1 VNQSYI
7 SVAGVLLPG
16 VTYFWRV
23 DATTDFDVT
32 PSQVYQFT
40 VSTISCSVSQITT
53 RTVQGHANL
62 RTTLSLQSEAPG
74 QPWTA
79 AADRNWISIV
89 TPNGATPATLEL
101 VLDASAL
108 TQGVYMGS
116 VTISSGTSVLFSIP
130 VTLAVDPLRLTVLR
144 SDPVSQYVYAISEDT
159 SAVPPRAYLLEVDS
173 LKESI
178 ERVTPVGSSATDL
191 AVHNGDNR
199 LYVPN
204 WMPGGLYAI
213 DKTSFQVDR
222 FYTFAPF
229 GGVGYS
235 QGDIYR
241 VAAGA
246 PGRLVWEE
254 EDQWIDISIFDTA
267 AGTNMAGAFV
277 RQGGGGF
284 GPGGR
289 YYYHGDDNSSGA
301 EIHKFDVIGDR
312 FAELAHI
319 RVASWSYYGSR
330 TVVVSEDGSRVF
342 WNGSVFNAD
351 LSEEWTIGDEIYSCS
366 ADGRYAFGRSR
377 IYDIAARQ
385 AVLGMPTDTGVS
397 TFNST
402 SHKLVVQINEGL
414 GFYEVNSPPSL
425 PAPILSAGS
434 ITPSSLVLNW
444 TDRSLENSFTVQ
456 RRVAGSSNWTDIAS
470 LPRNT
475 VAYTNT
481 ELSPQTTYEF
491 RIKADGGTISSDW
504 SAILAVTTP
513 GMPPSSPVLNTPV
526 ATLTSVSLSW
536 SDAGNEEAYV
546 LERSVNS
553 SIGWLVLT
561 TLQANSIAYT
571 DLDVTKLTTYYYRI
585 RATNAFGSSAYSVV
599 QNVTVPAPQ
608 PPAAPTGLLASPLS
622 SSSVKLAWNDVADQT
637 SYIVQRRTEDPTGWR
652 DVATL
657 AENATA
663 YSDTNLVAGM
673 QYFYRVQALN
683 ANGGSAYSTV
693 VSVVP
698 VEMVYIWQ
706 DDFDPDL
713 DPLMWAQIAGGVATN
728 GIQGFRS
735 NQALYFAGTGSRSAA
750 TIPLDVSQGGTINF
764 FIRAG
769 NETVDGN
776 ALWNNS
782 EIGESI
788 VLEFSKDSADW
799 FAFQT
804 NNTIYPSLSTWTAVQ
819 VNIPPAAFS
828 PTTQFRWR
836 QLANSGPQL
845 DCWALD
851 EARIWAVAPTSPG
864 SVPFVIASADSASS
878 LSVFWV
884 KSDRAASYDVQRKT
898 ASQPWTTIASVSG
911 VTTYYIDA
919 GLMPE
924 TAYSY
929 QIIARN
935 AGGAA
940 APSPTA
946 AAFTWTQMQGWLADN
961 YGSPDA
967 LTLDQ
972 MIQTGTDGSS
982 PLLRYAF
989 NLAANEPLHI
999 LQKESVAGMP
1009 RIWLDSQNNR
1019 LSVEFVRRNSALNPG
1034 ITYQAE
1040 FCDNLINWTVASAP
1054 TNTVPID
1061 SVWERVRFQ
1070 DSIPAN
1076 SANARFCR
1084 ISVKPN

>member
-1 VNQSYI
+1 MIRGLFLVVVVAFGGARNVNGQAFTLPGQVEISVAPGFNHTPIKVAVVTNTPGLDLSNLVVASDSSWVTAVMEPAAGRIALTLVSSNLVNSLYTATITASLGGTTNTMFVRAYVSPLNIFKLKDDPFRSRTYGVQQNGVALGSIVVLNPVTTNYIGNITVGRQPTDMAVSRDGTELLVINCADKSISVIDLATLALKETLPLLAFDNWGVGATTANIAVGPANVIYYTDGAWAPALRVLDRRSMNVLQTVSNEGASGSGFGDIGLTSDNAVLFGWMQYGWSAGLASSYVTRFGVAVNGLLTFLDEGPSQYSSLFQRDPLETPVLVSVDNHSVFIKGFVLGTNSASDVKASFPGPVYSISPGGEIAVTASSIYETATGLKLADLPLSAPVQTISSDYARLIYFDSGTRSLRVLNLLALVGPEILKREVVPTDHSITLAPTQLRWTPLPGVDRYRVYLGQSQTAVAAATTNSPLYLGEVNQSYI

-79 AADRNWISIV
+79 AADRTWISIV

-144 SDPVSQYVYAISEDT
+144 SDAVSQYVYAISEDT

-267 AGTNMAGAFV
+267 AGTNMAGAFW

-414 GFYEVNSPPSL
+414 GFYEVNSPTSL
-425 PAPILSAGS
+425 P
-434 ITPSSLVLNW
+434 
-444 TDRSLENSFTVQ
+444 
-456 RRVAGSSNWTDIAS
+456 
-470 LPRNT
+470 
-475 VAYTNT
+475 
-481 ELSPQTTYEF
+481 
-491 RIKADGGTISSDW
+491 
-504 SAILAVTTP
+504 
-513 GMPPSSPVLNTPV
+513 
-526 ATLTSVSLSW
+526 
-536 SDAGNEEAYV
+536 
-546 LERSVNS
+546 
-553 SIGWLVLT
+553 
-561 TLQANSIAYT
+561 
-571 DLDVTKLTTYYYRI
+571 
-585 RATNAFGSSAYSVV
+585 
-599 QNVTVPAPQ
+599 
-608 PPAAPTGLLASPLS
+608 
-622 SSSVKLAWNDVADQT
+622 
-637 SYIVQRRTEDPTGWR
+637 
-652 DVATL
+652 
-657 AENATA
+657 
-663 YSDTNLVAGM
+663 
-673 QYFYRVQALN
+673 
-683 ANGGSAYSTV
+683 
-693 VSVVP
+693 
-698 VEMVYIWQ
+698 
-706 DDFDPDL
+706 
-713 DPLMWAQIAGGVATN
+713 
-728 GIQGFRS
+728 
-735 NQALYFAGTGSRSAA
+735 
-750 TIPLDVSQGGTINF
+750 
-764 FIRAG
+764 
-769 NETVDGN
+769 
-776 ALWNNS
+776 
-782 EIGESI
+782 
-788 VLEFSKDSADW
+788 
-799 FAFQT
+799 
-804 NNTIYPSLSTWTAVQ
+804 
-819 VNIPPAAFS
+819 
-828 PTTQFRWR
+828 
-836 QLANSGPQL
+836 
-845 DCWALD
+845 
-851 EARIWAVAPTSPG
+851 
-864 SVPFVIASADSASS
+864 
-878 LSVFWV
+878 
-884 KSDRAASYDVQRKT
+884 
-898 ASQPWTTIASVSG
+898 
-911 VTTYYIDA
+911 
-919 GLMPE
+919 
-924 TAYSY
+924 
-929 QIIARN
+929 
-935 AGGAA
+935 
-940 APSPTA
+940 
-946 AAFTWTQMQGWLADN
+946 
-961 YGSPDA
+961 
-967 LTLDQ
+967 
-972 MIQTGTDGSS
+972 
-982 PLLRYAF
+982 
-989 NLAANEPLHI
+989 
-999 LQKESVAGMP
+999 
-1009 RIWLDSQNNR
+1009 
-1019 LSVEFVRRNSALNPG
+1019 
-1034 ITYQAE
+1034 
-1040 FCDNLINWTVASAP
+1040 
-1054 TNTVPID
+1054 
-1061 SVWERVRFQ
+1061 
-1070 DSIPAN
+1070 
-1076 SANARFCR
+1076 
-1084 ISVKPN
+1084 